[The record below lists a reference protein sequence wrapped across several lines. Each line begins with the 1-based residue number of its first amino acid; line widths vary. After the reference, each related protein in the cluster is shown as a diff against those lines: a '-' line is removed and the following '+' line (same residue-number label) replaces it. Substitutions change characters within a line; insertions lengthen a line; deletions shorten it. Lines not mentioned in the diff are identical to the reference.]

1 MFQSS
6 DSSKSNTPAHNANSY
21 TPSMV
26 SIPVEQATIGRTLVF
41 KGEIGGSESLY
52 IDGCVEG
59 KITLPQNRVTIGR
72 NGKAAANIQALEVVV
87 MGTVTGNID
96 CGDRVEIRSE
106 GSVTGDISTVR
117 ISVEDGAAIKGGIHV
132 KSDAKAS
139 GTQNKPDQEQARA
152 MPAGA

>member
-6 DSSKSNTPAHNANSY
+6 DSPKSNTPAHNANAY
-21 TPSMV
+21 TSSTV

-41 KGEIGGSESLY
+41 KGEISGSESLY

-59 KITLPQNRVTIGR
+59 KINLPQSRVTIGR

-106 GSVTGDISTVR
+106 GSVAGDISTVR
-117 ISVEDGAAIKGGIHV
+117 ISVEDGASIKGGIHV
-132 KSDAKAS
+132 KSEGKAS
-139 GTQNKPDQEQARA
+139 GTQNKQEQAKA
-152 MPAGA
+152 TAGA